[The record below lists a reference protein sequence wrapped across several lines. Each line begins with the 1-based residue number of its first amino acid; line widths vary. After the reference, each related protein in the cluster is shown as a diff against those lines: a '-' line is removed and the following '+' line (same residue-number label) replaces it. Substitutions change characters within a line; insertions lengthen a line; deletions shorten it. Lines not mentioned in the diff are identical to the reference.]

1 MFRRVAII
9 GGGAAAVALLSE
21 LVDRTSG
28 PLHLDWYTGGAAHPG
43 RGIAY
48 GTTSPRHLLNVRA
61 ATMGMFS
68 RRPHGFLDFA
78 QRADPQVAGTDFLPR
93 RLYGDYLEHEASHAL
108 ERSRSRG
115 VDVRVVPFAADA
127 VVPEID
133 GVTVIQDERASRVD
147 AAVLAIGAL
156 PVRPLDG
163 VEASLLAEGRYVID
177 PWALLASAEQDTS
190 PREVALVGLGLT
202 AVDVLLELA
211 DRWPNAHF
219 TAVSRHGR
227 LPAAHLPVST
237 VPDDDGGALV
247 EAMHDAPEVRH
258 WLRLLREAIAAS
270 DDWRVVID
278 SLRPST
284 PGLWETLPLPERA
297 RFLRH
302 ARWAWERARHRMPPQ
317 VERQV
322 LALERE
328 GRLQRVSGRV
338 TGATARQ
345 GRVELQAWHAGAHTP
360 LPADLAI
367 QTIGLDTDVRNTL
380 HPLMRQMVTNGH
392 VTPDPLGLGCQATPD
407 GRLCHDGTPWPRL
420 FGIGSLLRAARWESI
435 AMPEI
440 RLQARMLAS
449 QMLEP
454 AIAPH
459 GGDWPR
465 SRVVPAQ
472 GGLQP
477 TARRQG

>member
-21 LVDRTSG
+21 LVERAAG
-28 PLHLDWYTGGAAHPG
+28 PLHLDWYTGGTAHPG

-68 RRPHGFLDFA
+68 RRPRGFLDFA
-78 QRADPQVAGTDFLPR
+78 QHADPQAAGTHFLSR
-93 RLYGDYLEHEASHAL
+93 RLYGDYLEDEAARAL
-108 ERSRSRG
+108 EQSRSRG

-127 VVPEID
+127 LVPETG
-133 GVTVIQDERASRVD
+133 GVTVIQGERASHVD

-156 PVRPLDG
+156 PVRPLAG
-163 VEASLLAEGRYVID
+163 VDAALLGEGRYVID
-177 PWALLASAEQDTS
+177 PWELLARAEPDAA

-211 DRWPNAHF
+211 ARWPNAHF

-227 LPAAHLPVST
+227 LPATHLPVST

-247 EAMHDAPEVRH
+247 DAMHDAPEVRR

-270 DDWRVVID
+270 EDWRVVID
-278 SLRPST
+278 SLRPYT
-284 PGLWETLPLPERA
+284 PELWEALPMPERA

-317 VERQV
+317 VEQQV
-322 LALERE
+322 LALERD
-328 GRLQRVSGRV
+328 GRLRRVGGRV
-338 TGATARQ
+338 TGARPCQ
-345 GRVELQAWHAGAHTP
+345 DRVELEVWHAGAGSS
-360 LPADLAI
+360 LSADLAI
-367 QTIGLDTDVRNTL
+367 QTIGLDTDVRNTA
-380 HPLMRQMVTNGH
+380 HPLVRQMVTNGH
-392 VTPDPLGLGCQATPD
+392 LTPDPLGLGCQATPD
-407 GRLCHDGTPWPRL
+407 GHLCHDGTPWPRL
-420 FGIGSLLRAARWESI
+420 FGIGSLLRGARWESI

-440 RLQARMLAS
+440 RLQARMLAA
-449 QMLEP
+449 QLLEP
-454 AIAPH
+454 ASAP
-459 GGDWPR
+459 
-465 SRVVPAQ
+465 
-472 GGLQP
+472 
-477 TARRQG
+477 ARRRLASQAG

>member
-1 MFRRVAII
+1 MFRRVAIV
-9 GGGAAAVALLSE
+9 GGGAAAVALLTE
-21 LVDRTSG
+21 LVDRASA

-48 GTTSPRHLLNVRA
+48 GTTSPHHLLNVRA

-68 RRPHGFLDFA
+68 RRPRGFLDYA
-78 QRADPQVAGTDFLPR
+78 QRVDPQVAGTDFLPR
-93 RLYGDYLEHEASHAL
+93 RLYGNYLEDEAANAL
-108 ERSRSRG
+108 AQSRSRG

-127 VVPEID
+127 LVPEID
-133 GVTVIQDERASRVD
+133 GVTVIQGERASRVD

-156 PVRPLDG
+156 PVRPLAG
-163 VEASLLAEGRYVID
+163 VEASLLAEQRYIID
-177 PWALLASAEQDTS
+177 PWAFLASAPTHAP
-190 PREVALVGLGLT
+190 PREVALVGLGLS

-211 DRWPNAHF
+211 DRWPDTHF

-237 VPDDDGGALV
+237 VPDDDGGALLD
-247 EAMHDAPEVRH
+247 AMHDAPEIRR
-258 WLRLLREAIAAS
+258 WLRLLREAIAAG

-284 PGLWETLPLPERA
+284 HQLWEALPLAERA

-328 GRLQRVSGRV
+328 GRLKRVSGRV
-338 TGATARQ
+338 TAARSRD
-345 GRVELQAWHAGAHTP
+345 GRVELDAWHAGTSST
-360 LPADLAI
+360 LLADLAI

-392 VTPDPLGLGCQATPD
+392 VTPDPLGLGCQATLD
-407 GRLCHDGTPWPRL
+407 GHLCRDGTPWPRL
-420 FGIGSLLRAARWESI
+420 FGIGSLMRGARWESI

-440 RLQARMLAS
+440 QLQARMLAS

-454 AIAPH
+454 VAAP
-459 GGDWPR
+459 
-465 SRVVPAQ
+465 
-472 GGLQP
+472 
-477 TARRQG
+477 ARRRLASQAG

>member
-1 MFRRVAII
+1 MFRRVAIV
-9 GGGAAAVALLSE
+9 GGGAAAVALLTE
-21 LVDRTSG
+21 LVDRASA
-28 PLHLDWYTGGAAHPG
+28 PLHLDWYTGGAAQPG

-68 RRPHGFLDFA
+68 RRPRGFLDFA
-78 QRADPQVAGTDFLPR
+78 QRADPRVAGTDFLPR
-93 RLYGDYLEHEASHAL
+93 RLYGDYLEDEAANAL
-108 ERSRSRG
+108 AQSRSRG

-127 VVPEID
+127 LVPEID
-133 GVTVIQDERASRVD
+133 GVTVIQGERASRVD

-156 PVRPLDG
+156 PVRPLPG
-163 VEASLLAEGRYVID
+163 VEAALLAENRYIID
-177 PWALLASAEQDTS
+177 PWTFLASTPPHTA
-190 PREVALVGLGLT
+190 PREVALVGLGLS
-202 AVDVLLELA
+202 AVDVLLDLA
-211 DRWPNAHF
+211 DRWPDAHF

-247 EAMHDAPEVRH
+247 EAMHDAPEIRR
-258 WLRLLREAIAAS
+258 WLHLVREAIAAS
-270 DDWRVVID
+270 GDWRVVID

-284 PGLWETLPLPERA
+284 PELWEALPLAERA

-322 LALERE
+322 LELERE
-328 GRLQRVSGRV
+328 GRLSRVSGRV
-338 TGATARQ
+338 TAARSRD
-345 GRVELQAWHAGAHTP
+345 GRIELETWHAGASTP
-360 LPADLAI
+360 VQADLAI

-380 HPLMRQMVTNGH
+380 HPLMSQMVTNGH
-392 VTPDPLGLGCQATPD
+392 VTPDPLGLGCQATME

-420 FGIGSLLRAARWESI
+420 FGIGSLVRGARWEST

-440 RLQARMLAS
+440 RLQARVLAS

-454 AIAPH
+454 DI
-459 GGDWPR
+459 
-465 SRVVPAQ
+465 VPA
-472 GGLQP
+472 
-477 TARRQG
+477 RRRLASQAV

>member
-21 LVDRTSG
+21 LVERAHA
-28 PLHLDWYTGGAAHPG
+28 PLHLDWYTGGATHPG
-43 RGIAY
+43 RGVAY
-48 GTTSPRHLLNVRA
+48 GTASSRHLLNVRA

-68 RRPHGFLDFA
+68 PRPRGFLDFA

-93 RLYGDYLEHEASHAL
+93 RLYGDYLEDEAARAL
-108 ERSRSRG
+108 AQSRDRG

-127 VVPEID
+127 VVPETG
-133 GVTVIQDERASRVD
+133 GVTVLQGERASHAD

-156 PVRPLDG
+156 PVRPLEG
-163 VEASLLAEGRYVID
+163 VDAALLGDGRYVID
-177 PWALLASAEQDTS
+177 PWALLARTEASPA

-211 DRWPNAHF
+211 GRWPDTRF

-227 LPAAHLPVST
+227 LPATHLPAAT
-237 VPDDDGGALV
+237 MPDDDGGALV
-247 EAMHDAPEVRH
+247 DAMHDAPEVRR
-258 WLRLLREAIAAS
+258 WLHLLREAITAS

-284 PGLWETLPLPERA
+284 AELWDALPAPERA

-317 VERQV
+317 VEQQV

-338 TGATARQ
+338 TGARPAQ
-345 GRVELQAWHAGAHTP
+345 GRVQLDMSHAGVSTA
-360 LPADLAI
+360 LLADMAI
-367 QTIGLDTDVRNTL
+367 QTIGLDTDVRTTA
-380 HPLMRQMVTNGH
+380 HPLMRQLVTNGH
-392 VTPDPLGLGCQATPD
+392 VTPDPFGLGCQATPD
-407 GRLCHDGTPWPRL
+407 GRLCRDGTPWRRL
-420 FGIGSLLRAARWESI
+420 FGIGSLLRGARWESV

-440 RLQARMLAS
+440 RLQARMLVG
-449 QMLEP
+449 QLLEP
-454 AIAPH
+454 DAASAP
-459 GGDWPR
+459 
-465 SRVVPAQ
+465 
-472 GGLQP
+472 
-477 TARRQG
+477 RRLAPQAG

>member
-21 LVDRTSG
+21 LVDRASA
-28 PLHLDWYTGGAAHPG
+28 PLHLDWYTGGVARPG

-68 RRPHGFLDFA
+68 RRPRGFLDFA
-78 QRADPQVAGTDFLPR
+78 QRADPAVAGTDFLPR
-93 RLYGDYLEHEASHAL
+93 RLYGDYLEDEAAHVLAQ
-108 ERSRSRG
+108 SRSRG
-115 VDVRVVPFAADA
+115 VDIRVVPFAADA
-127 VVPEID
+127 VVPEVD
-133 GVTVIQDERASRVD
+133 GVTVIQGERATRAD

-156 PVRPLDG
+156 PVRPLVG
-163 VEASLLAEGRYVID
+163 VDAALLAEGRYIVD
-177 PWALLASAEQDTS
+177 PWAFLASAEPDPA
-190 PREVALVGLGLT
+190 PREVALVGLGLS

-237 VPDDDGGALV
+237 VPDDDGAAWV
-247 EAMHDAPEVRH
+247 EAMHDAPEVGR
-258 WLRLLREAIAAS
+258 WLRLVREAIAAS
-270 DDWRVVID
+270 VDWRVVID

-284 PGLWETLPLPERA
+284 PELWAALPLPERA

-317 VERQV
+317 VERRVQT
-322 LALERE
+322 LERE
-328 GRLQRVSGRV
+328 GRLRRVAGRV
-338 TGATARQ
+338 VGAKLRE
-345 GRVELQAWHAGAHTP
+345 GRVELDARHAGARVP
-360 LPADLAI
+360 LLADLAI
-367 QTIGLDTDVRNTL
+367 QTIGLDTDVRNTA
-380 HPLMRQMVTNGH
+380 HPLVRQMVTNGH
-392 VTPDPLGLGCQATPD
+392 VTPDPLGLGFQATAD
-407 GRLCHDGTPWPRL
+407 GRLCSEGTPWPRL

-440 RLQARMLAS
+440 RLQARMLAT
-449 QMLEP
+449 QLLEP
-454 AIAPH
+454 GIVTT
-459 GGDWPR
+459 R
-465 SRVVPAQ
+465 RRLAQ
-472 GGLQP
+472 AG
-477 TARRQG
+477 